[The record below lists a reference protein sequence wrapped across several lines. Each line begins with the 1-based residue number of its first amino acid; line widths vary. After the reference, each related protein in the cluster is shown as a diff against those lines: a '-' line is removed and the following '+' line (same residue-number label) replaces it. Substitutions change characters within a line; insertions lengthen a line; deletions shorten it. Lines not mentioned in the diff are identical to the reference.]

1 MPHAQNDNVNL
12 FRALVLVPNFNDWEP
27 LAVVLEQLDVA
38 LTGCEAEVSVLIVD
52 DASTMTARREL
63 AALERIASVSV
74 LPLRRNLG
82 HQRAIAIGLAYVE
95 QSVTCDAVLVMDAD
109 GEDGPAD
116 VPRLIE
122 AARSG
127 NEVVFAER
135 TRRAEGV
142 LFRTLY
148 LAYRAMH
155 RVLTGRGVRIGNFSI
170 VPRAALQRLV
180 AVSELWNHYAGAVIR
195 SRIPYRTLPTYR
207 RKRVAGQ
214 SHMSF
219 VSLVTHGLS
228 AMSVQLD
235 VIGVRLLMAN
245 ALCWLAMALSLTCVL
260 AIKLFTQLAIPGW
273 ASTVSMLLA
282 ILMTQSALLALGFV
296 FMTLQ
301 SRTSHGFL
309 PLRDYVYY
317 IGAVVPWR
325 AATTARESI
334 SA

>member
-1 MPHAQNDNVNL
+1 M
-12 FRALVLVPNFNDWEP
+12 RALVLIPCFNDWEP
-27 LAVVLEQLDVA
+27 VARVLQELDVA
-38 LTGCEAEVSVLIVD
+38 VSRCDAAVRVLVVD
-52 DASTMTARREL
+52 DASTQPLT
-63 AALERIASVSV
+63 AALPELRFIEDVSV

-82 HQRAIAIGLAYVE
+82 HQRAIALGLAYVE
-95 QSVTCDAVLVMDAD
+95 QHVPCDAVLVMDGD
-109 GEDGPAD
+109 GEDSPAD
-116 VPRLIE
+116 APRLIE
-122 AARSG
+122 AVQGGS
-127 NEVVFAER
+127 EVVFAER
-135 TRRAEGV
+135 TRRAEGL
-142 LFRTLY
+142 LFRSLY
-148 LAYRAMH
+148 LLYRTMH
-155 RVLTGRGVRIGNFSI
+155 WLLTGRGVRIGNFSI
-170 VPRAALQRLV
+170 VPRAALHRLV

-207 RKRVAGQ
+207 RKRIAGK

-245 ALCWLAMALSLTCVL
+245 ALCWLGMALSLLTVL
-260 AIKLFTQLAIPGW
+260 AIKLFTHVAIPGW
-273 ASTVSMLLA
+273 ASTISMLLA
-282 ILMTQSALLALGFV
+282 VLMTQSASLALGFV

-317 IGAVVPWR
+317 VNEVVPWR
-325 AATTARESI
+325 AAARQESI